1 MDFEIILPRE
11 DEKFLKK
18 LSELNFDL
26 NITENRIKTV
36 IADEKKE
43 TEITELLCR
52 FIIDEYE
59 RNMILKYTKQ
69 LNTLKEIVPSIEY
82 LAATLL
88 NDDVKVKKEDVLSRE
103 VAEVIKCGKF
113 DICGFVNF
121 RCRKYRNVIK
131 ETVMDS
137 YVLIISKIISDS

>member
-1 MDFEIILPRE
+1 MNFEIILPRE

-18 LSELNFDL
+18 LSELNFNL

-36 IADEKKE
+36 ITDEKKE

-59 RNMILKYTKQ
+59 RNMILKYIKQ

-82 LAATLL
+82 LATTLL
-88 NDDVKVKKEDVLSRE
+88 NDDVKAKKEDILGRE
-103 VAEVIKCGKF
+103 VSEVVKCGKF
-113 DICGFVNF
+113 DICGFANF